1 MVQRDLNTEKA
12 TSALYSVPRELVE
25 MDNVSRQQ
33 FRRRTTIDKLQEMN
47 REWLARL
54 QSEVDLTTDISG
66 KLTTARSLPEVT
78 TAVQHWAGRRMAIFA
93 EDGRRFIADSQKLIE
108 ICARLFSTVVPAPPR
123 LRKKARLITCD
134 VDRSPL

>member
-1 MVQRDLNTEKA
+1 MVQRDPNTEEA
-12 TSALYSVPRELVE
+12 TSALHPVPRELAE
-25 MDNVSRQQ
+25 MGRQRLEATVQ
-33 FRRRTTIDKLQEMN
+33 TQNEYFDKLQEMN

-93 EDGRRFIADSQKLIE
+93 EDGLRFIADSQKLTE
-108 ICARLFSTVVPAPPR
+108 IGARLFSNG
-123 LRKKARLITCD
+123 
-134 VDRSPL
+134 RSGAA

>member
-1 MVQRDLNTEKA
+1 MVQRDPNTEKA
-12 TSALYSVPRELVE
+12 TSALYSVPRELAE
-25 MDNVSRQQ
+25 MGRQRLEATVQ
-33 FRRRTTIDKLQEMN
+33 TQHDYFDKLQEMN

-78 TAVQHWAGRRMAIFA
+78 TAVQHWAGRKMAIFA

-108 ICARLFSTVVPAPPR
+108 IGARLFSNG
-123 LRKKARLITCD
+123 
-134 VDRSPL
+134 RSGAS